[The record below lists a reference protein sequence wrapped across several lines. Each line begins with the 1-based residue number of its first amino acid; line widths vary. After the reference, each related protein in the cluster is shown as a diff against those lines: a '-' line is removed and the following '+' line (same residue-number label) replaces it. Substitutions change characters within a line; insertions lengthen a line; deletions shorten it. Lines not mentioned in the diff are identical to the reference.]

1 MNENI
6 REIELE
12 KDEENKESTFDKI
25 KNTQKSIKKES
36 ALKEICK
43 QKL

>member
-12 KDEENKESTFDKI
+12 KDVENKESTFDKI
-25 KNTQKSIKKES
+25 KNIQKLIKKES

-43 QKL
+43 QRL